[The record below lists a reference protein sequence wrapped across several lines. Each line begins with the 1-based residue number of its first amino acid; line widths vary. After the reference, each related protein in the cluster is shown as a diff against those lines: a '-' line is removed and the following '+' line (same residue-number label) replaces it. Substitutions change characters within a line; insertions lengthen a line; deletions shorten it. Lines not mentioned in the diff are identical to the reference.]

1 VDWDLTFVARDL
13 GTIPG
18 EALTSDK
25 KSTHAKGPTIFWE
38 EGTGHSHQHALH
50 RTPRGPSPCQ
60 RIAFH
65 KRTTQNGNMEGH
77 NQLAPFSSFRHAAGP
92 LVEIPTDE

>member
-25 KSTHAKGPTIFWE
+25 KSTHAKGPTIIL
-38 EGTGHSHQHALH
+38 G
-50 RTPRGPSPCQ
+50 RGNGAFSSAC
-60 RIAFH
+60 IAQDASWPEPLSANSFPQANYPEREH
-65 KRTTQNGNMEGH
+65 GRH

-92 LVEIPTDE
+92 LVETPTDE